1 MISLT
6 VNAMGGKENVYD
18 ITVEE
23 LQSGIR
29 IDGEKITG
37 TLKNVTDYS
46 GFSDD
51 SEKQSGH
58 FLALKVDVSED
69 SNVTTELV
77 NGETGPVDMSEDHFC
92 VYRITNKDDQK
103 IKFTVS
109 SGEESVTKTYDL
121 TGLVL
126 SPE

>member
-18 ITVEE
+18 KTVEE
-23 LQSGIR
+23 LQSDIR
-29 IDGEKITG
+29 IDSEKITG

-77 NGETGPVDMSEDHFC
+77 NGETGPVDMSKDHFC
-92 VYRITNKDDQK
+92 VYRITNKDNQK
-103 IKFTVS
+103 IKFTAS

-121 TGLVL
+121 TGLIL